1 MKATKQHEWKET
13 GYNGPR
19 REPMRNNPQ
28 PTERRMRLGGVT
40 LTPEA
45 RQALERDAKGYGCT
59 PREMAQ
65 HLLEQ
70 VLVHDARERAE

>member
-1 MKATKQHEWKET
+1 
-13 GYNGPR
+13 
-19 REPMRNNPQ
+19 MRNNPQ

-59 PREMAQ
+59 PRELATQ
-65 HLLEQ
+65 GAAIH
-70 VLVHDARERAE
+70 A